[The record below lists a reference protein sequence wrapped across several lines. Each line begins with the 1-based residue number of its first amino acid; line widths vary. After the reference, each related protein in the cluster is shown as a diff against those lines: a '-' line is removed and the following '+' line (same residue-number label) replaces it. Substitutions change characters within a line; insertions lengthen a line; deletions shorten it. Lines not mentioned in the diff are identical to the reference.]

1 MEGSSSCEVPPGSA
15 GPESGPAR
23 GTPAP
28 PSREVHK
35 GAQGLIF
42 SSSSVL
48 DLSQSGLHHLG
59 EIFKIP
65 SLEQLHLQRNA
76 LCELPTDFF
85 QLLPNLTWL
94 DLRCNRIEALPS
106 GIGSHKHLK
115 TLLLER
121 NPLKMLPVEL
131 GNVTSL
137 KALNLRH
144 CPLEFPTPLVVQK
157 GLRAILAYLQ
167 IYAAQHFALQDLTSQ
182 VISPI
187 TTMNRS
193 ELPQPSLYLSEEET
207 VPDEDAIPS
216 REASFFPPVEKLDL
230 SELRRSA
237 DSSEDWPGEEEIKR
251 FWKLRQEIVEQ
262 ERAELLENQ
271 LLPLELP
278 PNLRAALNTEEK
290 VHSSPRHVLRKKLP
304 SVRSVLPALA
314 PSLQRAG
321 LPTRRPQETGTAA
334 TREHREKQ
342 AETGQRRRDE
352 RVLRELREHAQT
364 RRTAEEAPSEPLP
377 WWRSLVTGGHACF
390 RSRCRRGPGSCLRGP
405 GPRSSERQAGWDCG
419 PSHRIRVRSDTCTRA
434 RETFP
439 GRQQNLWFSDSSWT
453 QTRCLRKLLE
463 RRQSQS
469 NFEGGH
475 TSHPSPRPR
484 AGAGCPLLLPGVHAC
499 CCRGVFAVRVLSPLS
514 HKHSKLVFRHLQNR
528 LAQADTLKNI
538 FRASL
543 LQKVGHLGKWGGG
556 PKHPSYGLPLRLPGR
571 TSWPGTY
578 RLAFLPSSYQ
588 LKQPRWRQRRL
599 TLVCESVCCGLARTR
614 VFLVP
619 TRL

>member
-1 MEGSSSCEVPPGSA
+1 MSDLCYSLLRCLQTQEHEQRSRPRREMEGSSSCEAPPGSA

-35 GAQGLIF
+35 AAQGLIF

-94 DLRCNRIEALPS
+94 DLRCNRIKALPS
-106 GIGSHKHLK
+106 GIGAHKHLK

-167 IYAAQHFALQDLTSQ
+167 IYAAQHSALQDLTSQ
-182 VISPI
+182 VISPV
-187 TTMNRS
+187 TTMNPS
-193 ELPQPSLYLSEEET
+193 ELPQPALYLSEEEA
-207 VPDEDAIPS
+207 VPDEDAIRS
-216 REASFFPPVEKLDL
+216 REATFFPPVEKLDL

-251 FWKLRQEIVEQ
+251 FWKLRQEMVEQ
-262 ERAELLENQ
+262 ERAELLENP
-271 LLPLELP
+271 LLPLEPP
-278 PNLRAALNTEEK
+278 PNLRAALNAKEK
-290 VHSSPRHVLRKKLP
+290 AHSSPRPVLSTGPPRASVPRRGWDCRRKLP
-304 SVRSVLPALA
+304 SIRSVLPALA

-321 LPTRRPQETGTAA
+321 HPTRRPQETRTAA

-352 RVLRELREHAQT
+352 RALRELREHAQT

-377 WWRSLVTGGHACF
+377 PWRSLVGSKIPFAVDLIDNEKMPANPSGKM
-390 RSRCRRGPGSCLRGP
+390 RSSKEKSSKASKDKSALRGECP
-405 GPRSSERQAGWDCG
+405 EENPKQQTQKAHEGRKWFQGMETLEEIGPATRDWEVARKLQDEARPVSLG
-419 PSHRIRVRSDTCTRA
+419 PTWTRSHRLGA
-434 RETFP
+434 
-439 GRQQNLWFSDSSWT
+439 LA
-453 QTRCLRKLLE
+453 
-463 RRQSQS
+463 
-469 NFEGGH
+469 GH
-475 TSHPSPRPR
+475 R
-484 AGAGCPLLLPGVHAC
+484 
-499 CCRGVFAVRVLSPLS
+499 
-514 HKHSKLVFRHLQNR
+514 
-528 LAQADTLKNI
+528 
-538 FRASL
+538 
-543 LQKVGHLGKWGGG
+543 
-556 PKHPSYGLPLRLPGR
+556 PLRPPASR
-571 TSWPGTY
+571 PCGTWCD
-578 RLAFLPSSYQ
+578 
-588 LKQPRWRQRRL
+588 LK
-599 TLVCESVCCGLARTR
+599 
-614 VFLVP
+614 
-619 TRL
+619 